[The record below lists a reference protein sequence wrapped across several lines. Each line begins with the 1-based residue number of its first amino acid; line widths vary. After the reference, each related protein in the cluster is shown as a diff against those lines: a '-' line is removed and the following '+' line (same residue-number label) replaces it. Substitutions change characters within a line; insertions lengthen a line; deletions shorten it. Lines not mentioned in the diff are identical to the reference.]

1 MATKNGVSL
10 PRKGLRLKV
19 DDENPSEKKPW
30 FLVSRVSLTRSVT
43 LGKSFNHSEPLF
55 LSVKC

>member
-30 FLVSRVSLTRSVT
+30 FLVSGVSLTRSVT

-55 LSVKC
+55 LSVIC